1 MKYSF
6 QKRRHKWNTWWAG
19 RDAESDLVVDL
30 MVCCLHVQ
38 FPCPILTLG
47 RLLAPSW
54 PHGEPAPGAIVVDIW
69 EGEKKRHYFFF
80 FFSIFWEFIPRT
92 GLPGHQ
98 MCARAGPRSAG
109 GLHSQQQR
117 YGCVSTIDHGKRH
130 MHQLG
135 HNVNLHLK
143 VLSRTSWKGKESVT

>member
-80 FFSIFWEFIPRT
+80 FFPYSESSFPEQAYQGIRCVPELDQEVLEDYIASSRGMDVSAPLIMEKDTCISLAIMWTSTWRYYQ
-92 GLPGHQ
+92 GHPG
-98 MCARAGPRSAG
+98 RGR
-109 GLHSQQQR
+109 R
-117 YGCVSTIDHGKRH
+117 V
-130 MHQLG
+130 
-135 HNVNLHLK
+135 
-143 VLSRTSWKGKESVT
+143 